1 MVSAL
6 GCSQCCAIF
15 SFAAIWFLIIIASL
29 LHTQPLYIKGP
40 TDTGKASTACYNG
53 AWIYFGTFMISVLYW
68 GFHGKFQSA
77 VIKTGVTQS
86 SSQLLSNRNYGAVI
100 ADEDDMHD

>member
-1 MVSAL
+1 
-6 GCSQCCAIF
+6 
-15 SFAAIWFLIIIASL
+15 
-29 LHTQPLYIKGP
+29 
-40 TDTGKASTACYNG
+40 
-53 AWIYFGTFMISVLYW
+53 MISVLYW